1 MKHRLFILVL
11 FCNFIS
17 AQLCSYDNFSIIV
30 VKVHENG
37 NQNTIPNLH
46 LTLIKKKKGKI
57 KKSPI
62 TLLYQMGYLP
72 FISDEYYVQVPNN
85 FKMQNLYLRIESVYV
100 VKKGSSFTYGTTEI
114 KVSETDK
121 YPICELSDSYQ
132 NRGILNKRVFNA
144 LEIILNK
151 KYDSSD

>member
-1 MKHRLFILVL
+1 
-11 FCNFIS
+11 
-17 AQLCSYDNFSIIV
+17 
-30 VKVHENG
+30 
-37 NQNTIPNLH
+37 
-46 LTLIKKKKGKI
+46 
-57 KKSPI
+57 
-62 TLLYQMGYLP
+62 MGYLP